1 MIAPDVLNE
10 GISNKV
16 TMHVQRKSQKS
27 PEDFGHGQAESY
39 VRKIDQKKKLKHD

>member
-1 MIAPDVLNE
+1 MKEHPIELPCIYKL
-10 GISNKV
+10 KV
-16 TMHVQRKSQKS
+16 KKS